1 MTGNKALLV
10 NTGTR
15 INGRSR
21 AHRCPPKCKK
31 FRNTFVYS
39 RGGLVV
45 LAWTL
50 LQGLLFVVVG
60 DTPLNLRLNL
70 KNDIY
75 IYSTATSVAL
85 ILCYLLYPV
94 FGVLGEKWLRYKMII
109 VASLFVSVSFILF
122 NIILC
127 VYYIDKRLE
136 DHKICFFFIGM
147 AVLTPFFI
155 GQVMLGSNMIQFGV
169 DQFPFASS
177 NEISSFIHWY
187 FGSLF
192 LCVTIT
198 LTILIIVSS
207 VLAAQILM
215 LRFIIVTFT
224 TGMCVIVTAST
235 TVCCFRKHLIIEP
248 PQHTNPVKLIWA
260 VSVFAL
266 KHSRPLRR
274 SAFTFGED
282 EPSRFDL
289 AKERYG
295 GPFTTVTV
303 ENVKSFW
310 FITGLLFAAFG
321 FIFQDSTA
329 DLASCYLKY
338 LNNASNTSTYSLLQT
353 ITLDYYTF
361 VPKVTT
367 VIVLLAH
374 QFVLVPFFSNYI
386 PGMLK
391 RIWLGLMGVMIKE
404 SILTT
409 LSTYIYYDSDTHCD
423 DICNATQLPH
433 YLLLLIPQL
442 IDGITTVLVFVTS
455 GVFILA
461 QGPRNM
467 QGLLIGLWLMVYS
480 YFGIH
485 IPSFIHSIKGCDWY
499 YYAAKTI
506 IIALSVITYSIAAYK
521 YRYRQ
526 LNETSDINE
535 RSIITRYVE
544 RQLNVTQNTDT
555 EKEMS
560 SSEIN
565 ILQ

>member
-21 AHRCPPKCKK
+21 ARRCPPKCKK

-45 LAWTL
+45 LVWTL

-60 DTPLNLRLNL
+60 NTPLHLN
-70 KNDIY
+70 NDK
-75 IYSTATSVAL
+75 YSIATSVAL

-109 VASLFVSVSFILF
+109 AASLLVSVSFVLF

-127 VYYIDKRLE
+127 VYSISINKGLE
-136 DHKICFFFIGM
+136 DPNIWFYIIGM

-207 VLAAQILM
+207 GLAAPISM
-215 LRFIIVTFT
+215 LRLIIVTFT
-224 TGMCVIVTAST
+224 TGTCVIVTAST

-266 KHSRPLRR
+266 KHSRHLRR

-310 FITGLLFAAFG
+310 FITSLLFAAFG

-329 DLASCYLKY
+329 DLASFYLKY
-338 LNNASNTSTYSLLQT
+338 LKNTSNTSTYSLLQT

-423 DICNATQLPH
+423 DICNNQPPH

-485 IPSFIHSIKGCDWY
+485 IPSSIYPYKGYDWY

-506 IIALSVITYSIAAYK
+506 IIAMSVITYSIAAYK

-544 RQLNVTQNTDT
+544 RQLNVTQNRDT

>member
-15 INGRSR
+15 INDRSR
-21 AHRCPPKCKK
+21 ARRCPPKCKK
-31 FRNTFVYS
+31 FKNTFVYS

-50 LQGLLFVVVG
+50 LQGLLFVVAG
-60 DTPLNLRLNL
+60 DTPLNI
-70 KNDIY
+70 NDGN
-75 IYSTATSVAL
+75 YSIATSVAL

-127 VYYIDKRLE
+127 VYSIDEGQK
-136 DHKICFFFIGM
+136 DHKIWFFFIGM

-155 GQVMLGSNMIQFGV
+155 GLVMLGSNMIQFGV

-207 VLAAQILM
+207 VLAAQISM
-215 LRFIIVTFT
+215 LLFIIVTFT

-310 FITGLLFAAFG
+310 FITGILFAAFG

-329 DLASCYLKY
+329 DLANFYLEY
-338 LNNASNTSTYSLLQT
+338 LNNTSNTSTYSLLQT

-409 LSTYIYYDSDTHCD
+409 LSTYIYYYTHCD
-423 DICNATQLPH
+423 DIYNTTQPPH

-467 QGLLIGLWLMVYS
+467 QGLLIGLWLMAYS

-485 IPSFIHSIKGCDWY
+485 IPSFIPSFKGCDWY

-506 IIALSVITYSIAAYK
+506 IIAMSVITYSIAAYK

-544 RQLNVTQNTDT
+544 RQLNVTQNRDT